1 MHTMISSITPLHGYC
16 SRYLRKF
23 AFIAGCR
30 WPLKEKSSRSSVGG
44 IGEIEHDRL
53 SDRSKRVNRNR
64 EHVTKRIENGFE
76 RTNERARTPT
86 RKREKPEERHEP
98 RINFA
103 RLTATVT
110 SYINSKEGFP
120 ISVRAFSR
128 LCRPSMHTFFLLFF
142 FFFFFHIINIRFRS
156 ENLDQIS
163 DFRFSNHCL
172 SGCTR
177 NLYYT
182 FEFSSILFPS
192 LVHEFSTFA
201 SIRKEKLIK
210 SVVVCHF

>member
-163 DFRFSNHCL
+163 FQIFKPLFERMYEKSLLHVRIFLDPFSL
-172 SGCTR
+172 SR
-177 NLYYT
+177 
-182 FEFSSILFPS
+182 
-192 LVHEFSTFA
+192 A
-201 SIRKEKLIK
+201 
-210 SVVVCHF
+210 